1 MFRTSLVSVE
11 KLKNLLFL
19 TSIAAGVIALAGCES
34 SSGAGADG
42 AEAATLLVDVAAV
55 ESSQGYELTRQF
67 AGRVEARRASD
78 VGFDLAGEL
87 VEVAVDEGAAV
98 DEGDVLAVLDKA
110 RLRAQRAEAD
120 AALEQARSAALLAEK
135 TLERSREAASYE
147 GISEQ
152 ELDLAED
159 AATAAAAAVKAAEAR
174 LRSVDVELGKAT
186 LRAPFDAIVVA
197 RFADEGRIVAPG
209 QAILGLQE
217 RAASEVRIG
226 VAGNLASELA
236 SGDAQQ
242 LIVEGRQV
250 AATVKAVLP
259 LRDPTTRTVDVLLT
273 VEDEHVL
280 PGDIARLDV
289 MSQIDEPGFWLPVDA
304 LAEGSRG
311 LWTAYVAVPADDP
324 ASSATHLLEA
334 RPVELLYEATDRV
347 YVRGVLE
354 EGELYV
360 ADGLTR
366 VVPNQLVRLRATDMS
381 GSGS

>member
-19 TSIAAGVIALAGCES
+19 TSIAAGVIVLAGCES

>member
-55 ESSQGYELTRQF
+55 KSSQGYELTRQF

-236 SGDAQQ
+236 SGDVQQ

-366 VVPNQLVRLRATDMS
+366 VVPNQLVRLRAVDSSSS
-381 GSGS
+381 GS

>member
-135 TLERSREAASYE
+135 TLGRSREAASYE

-236 SGDAQQ
+236 SGDVQQ

-311 LWTAYVAVPADDP
+311 LWTAYIAVPADDP

-366 VVPNQLVRLRATDMS
+366 VVPNQLVRLRAVDSSSS
-381 GSGS
+381 GS